1 MDSDLSDAC
10 KASRSTPWTLGFAI
24 PALLIPLIILVGP
37 AAPLRWQSVSGILLL
52 LLIATVS
59 WTDATSFRIP
69 NWATYPGVVW
79 GLGINGVSELA
90 SPETFRKLG
99 AVGLLDSF
107 MGGLLPF
114 IAMLV
119 VFSMTGGGAGDV
131 KLVAA
136 IGVFLGLSQTISA
149 ILCAFICAG
158 CFALVRAIW
167 SDGPVRI
174 VSAAFRSIGHFLLP
188 NFIIGPDQSHKKLLR
203 SQMPLAPSFALGTVL
218 MLFEVVPVEYFL

>member
-1 MDSDLSDAC
+1 MDSNLSDAY
-10 KASRSTPWTLGFAI
+10 KTSRSTPWTLGFAV

-79 GLGINGVSELA
+79 GLVINGVSELV
-90 SPETFRKLG
+90 SPETFRRLG

-167 SDGPVRI
+167 SDGPVKI
-174 VSAAFRSIGHFLLP
+174 VNAAFRSVGHFLLP
-188 NFIIGPDQSHKKLLR
+188 NIIIGPDQSHKKLLR
-203 SQMPLAPSFALGTVL
+203 SQMPLAPSFALGTAL